1 MPRHP
6 PCALHNNS
14 HNTHTTRT
22 THQRQASHRC
32 AIRQYHQVN
41 KHTTTKNC
49 ITKKRRYSRPLYS
62 SHTTQ
67 TAHTPATP
75 VTMPCTIF
83 HGDIMLQTPNRRN
96 KPSPKTHTVCPQ
108 FFKSHQLPTTGQP
121 PNTYTPPTTNRG
133 WRCTVERLHLHGMCF
148 STHKSSSNKNSLER
162 R

>member
-14 HNTHTTRT
+14 HNTRTTRT
-22 THQRQASHRC
+22 THQKQAPHRY

-67 TAHTPATP
+67 TAHTTATHSDHP
-75 VTMPCTIF
+75 MHHFPRRHNAPDTQ
-83 HGDIMLQTPNRRN
+83 QTQQT
-96 KPSPKTHTVCPQ
+96 KPKTLQCLKI
-108 FFKSHQLPTTGQP
+108 FELHQLPTTGQP
-121 PNTYTPPTTNRG
+121 PNTKHTTNHTKSG
-133 WRCTVERLHLHGMCF
+133 WRCQVEHVHSHGMCF
-148 STHKSSSNKNSLER
+148 STHKQSLIKTP
-162 R
+162 